1 MRRHLTIGLLAAA
14 PALAASIAHSQVA
27 APAFDAN
34 AAAAIQEL
42 ATKAASQG
50 ITLVPQ
56 PEGLVVNKRM
66 ISYSG
71 PGQNIIGMTADKI
84 LAWSQQDLGF
94 GKRE

>member
-56 PEGLVVNKRM
+56 PEGPSRGWRPFPVVSQAKD
-66 ISYSG
+66 G
-71 PGQNIIGMTADKI
+71 PRA
-84 LAWSQQDLGF
+84 AVPV
-94 GKRE
+94 